1 MSGQFSA
8 FAPFGVFRFSAKPS
22 PCKQRYDELQTSLG
36 PALRGPVQDALNYGI
51 GVAFGV
57 AQLQL
62 EAAAAQSDPQQTTY
76 LLADL
81 ERDYQ
86 LKPLPY
92 DSENVRRAALAA
104 VMDVGRGATRAEI
117 ESGLSAILGDLFV
130 GCRWLDA
137 ETEAVTFPT
146 MRGYF
151 VPPGN
156 PIRHVRITDRI
167 LPGERTVHYTPILT
181 DGIPLRVGDWLVVD
195 PGQYGL
201 EERIDVRAATA
212 TTFTASYA
220 YVHEPGARA
229 TTAPW
234 PHWGSTKRHTVVVV
248 NSSVLFNRRQLSQ
261 AEWFMRRKMT
271 GVSTWVFCAGT
282 LEYPTYFQIAS
293 DRAIG
298 YAPIQG
304 LEP

>member
-22 PCKQRYDELQTSLG
+22 PCRQRYDELRTSLG
-36 PALRGPVQDALNYGI
+36 PAFQGPVQDALNYAL

-62 EAAAAQSDPQQTTY
+62 EAAGAQRDPRQVTY
-76 LLADL
+76 LLEDL

-86 LKPLPY
+86 LKPLPN
-92 DSENVRRAALAA
+92 DSVNIRRAALAA

-117 ESGLSAILGDLFV
+117 EAGLSALLGSLFV

-151 VPPGN
+151 VPPSN

-167 LPGERTVHYTPILT
+167 LPGSRTVHYTPILT
-181 DGIPLRVGDWLVVD
+181 DGIPLKVGDWLVVD

-220 YVHEPGARA
+220 YVHEPGVRA

-248 NSSVLFNRRQLSQ
+248 DSSVLFNRRQLSQ
-261 AEWFMRRKMT
+261 AEWFLRRKMT

-282 LEYPTYFQIAS
+282 LEYPTYFQVGV
-293 DRAIG
+293 DGNVG
-298 YAPIQG
+298 YAPIMG